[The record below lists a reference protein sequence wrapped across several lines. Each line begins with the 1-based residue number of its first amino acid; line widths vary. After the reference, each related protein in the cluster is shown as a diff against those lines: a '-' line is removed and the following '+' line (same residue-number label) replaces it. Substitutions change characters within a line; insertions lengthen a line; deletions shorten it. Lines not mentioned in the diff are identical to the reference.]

1 MLSLKIGGRW
11 EPQDFIEVLQS
22 IESVYYKL
30 SAPDGRR
37 YWRESYFLDEYYLGE
52 RAAISGLPF
61 LNALDLVN
69 QRLLERA
76 RYDARR
82 DERIVVRR
90 IEYSSPGGMDMMGIE
105 KAFEVIANS
114 IGRLKV
120 YWDEAHLRR
129 EHDAQ
134 ATIET
139 QRKRIEIEKEQES
152 LQSLKIKNAR
162 DMLELLEKF
171 PDRHDALV
179 PLLVRDQDALSSRIA
194 DGKLIS
200 ARAIEPEG
208 RGRD

>member
-1 MLSLKIGGRW
+1 MLSLKIGGTW

-22 IESVYYKL
+22 IESIYYKL
-30 SAPDGRR
+30 STAEGRR

-52 RAAISGLPF
+52 RAPIAGLPF

-76 RYDARR
+76 RYDAPF

-90 IEYSSPGGMDMMGIE
+90 IEYSSPGGMDLMGVGKI
-105 KAFEVIANS
+105 FEVIANS
-114 IGRLKV
+114 IGRMKV

-129 EHDAQ
+129 ERDTQ

-139 QRKRIEIEKEQES
+139 QVKRIEIEKEKEN
-152 LQSLKIKNAR
+152 LQSLKIKNAKE
-162 DMLELLEKF
+162 MLELLEKF
-171 PDRHDALV
+171 PHRQDSLV

-194 DGKLIS
+194 DGKLID
-200 ARAIEPEG
+200 AKATETDRPE
-208 RGRD
+208 RG